1 MYVLLWA
8 IFLVLV
14 HSNELIFSQGKF
26 DPLIWKYFSSS
37 APAFYVSIES
47 PFKPGRQPT
56 NNFVLQKWSGLRV
69 DADNYQ
75 YKNARYHS

>member
-8 IFLVLV
+8 IFLVSVL
-14 HSNELIFSQGKF
+14 SNELILSQGKF
-26 DPLIWKYFSSS
+26 DSLIWKYFSSS

-47 PFKPGRQPT
+47 PLNHAHQPT
-56 NNFVLQKWSGLRV
+56 NNFIFHQWTGLRV

-75 YKNARYHS
+75 YK